1 MMWILNVYFPMH
13 SSFQNRKKGRG
24 RMKKG
29 YFYIAVAVVMFTS
42 FEVVLKFIAG
52 QINPAPA

>member
-1 MMWILNVYFPMH
+1 
-13 SSFQNRKKGRG
+13 
-24 RMKKG
+24 MKKG

-52 QINPAPA
+52 QINPVQQIGRAHV